1 MDLENKYWS
10 QKIQECLRQGEIQGM
25 SGRNGS
31 KNTGERLSPR
41 KTEAEFLSVGT
52 GETKE
57 KKKKNSTDICDFP

>member
-1 MDLENKYWS
+1 
-10 QKIQECLRQGEIQGM
+10 M

-52 GETKE
+52 GEKKE
-57 KKKKNSTDICDFP
+57 KKKKTLLIFVIFPNV